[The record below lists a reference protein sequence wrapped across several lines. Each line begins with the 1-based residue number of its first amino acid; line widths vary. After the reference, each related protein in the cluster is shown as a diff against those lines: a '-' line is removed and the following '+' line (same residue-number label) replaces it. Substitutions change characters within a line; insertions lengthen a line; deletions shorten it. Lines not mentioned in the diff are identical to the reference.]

1 MSAITPFRMKYASR
15 PAPALPKTVPKMG
28 EKKALLVGINY
39 TSHPQIKLNGCIND
53 IVNIGDVLSQRFH
66 YEKAN
71 IKELR
76 DDSRDPRVLP
86 TRANIL
92 QNLIQLVNES
102 ANLSEIWFHY
112 SGHGSQ
118 VFDIT
123 SKIKEGLEEVIVPVD
138 YERAGFIIDNEIFNI
153 LQNAKCKVIL
163 IFDCCHSGTVC
174 DLQWSF
180 EYKDGKLIK
189 YQIDDKE
196 IANPNIFCFS
206 GCKDSQ
212 TSADAYNP
220 QEKRSFGAFT
230 DAFLHCL
237 KDNQYNV
244 SILKLYGD
252 ICNRIKAE
260 GYEQRPNLSS
270 SSTSPNYIFS
280 ENVMLN
286 HAASFRPILEGGW
299 ATADNRDIPLAP
311 SAPEEAPLATV
322 QFSIMKPTGPI
333 TPMSIL
339 SVIQHIDVKPDMKKA
354 KTEINNLKNQA
365 TNFFF
370 GKKR

>member
-1 MSAITPFRMKYASR
+1 MSAITPFRMKMAPRR
-15 PAPALPKTVPKMG
+15 PLPVAAPTLPQ
-28 EKKALLVGINY
+28 KKALLVGINY

-53 IVNIGDVLSQRFH
+53 IVNIRELLSGRFH

-76 DDSRDPRVLP
+76 DDSLDPRAMP

-118 VFDIT
+118 VYDIT

-174 DLQWSF
+174 DLEWSF

-212 TSADAYNP
+212 TSADAYCP
-220 QEKRSFGAFT
+220 EEKMSVGAFT
-230 DAFLHCL
+230 DTFLHCL
-237 KDNQYNV
+237 KDNRYNV
-244 SILKLYGD
+244 SILKLHED
-252 ICNRIKAE
+252 IGKMIKMK
-260 GYEQRPNLSS
+260 GYEQTPSLSS

-280 ENVMLN
+280 ENLMLN
-286 HAASFRPILEGGW
+286 HAASFRPILDGGW
-299 ATADNRDIPLAP
+299 ATAANRDIPLVTDAAAP
-311 SAPEEAPLATV
+311 AEAPLATV

-333 TPMSIL
+333 TPMSIF
-339 SVIQHIDVKPDMKKA
+339 SVIQHIDVKPNMQKA

-370 GKKR
+370 GKKK